1 MIDMEGGKE
10 LIVISNTFTT
20 GWELEPYYKLAE
32 IYGYKVTT
40 IIMENRHGNSSVHNV
55 PEKTLERQ
63 KEKLKNSIR
72 L

>member
-10 LIVISNTFTT
+10 LIVVSNTFTDP
-20 GWELEPYYKLAE
+20 WEMEVYFNLAE
-32 IYGYKVTT
+32 EFGYKVTT